1 MNVYFLG
8 EHIKKQREKL
18 GLTQEQVCAGIC
30 EQVTL
35 SRLENGRQTPSRT
48 RVNAI
53 LQRLG
58 LPEDRYYMLLTK
70 NELEIEA
77 LKKEI
82 VACNALDQ
90 VEAGFAKVA
99 QLEQLVDAEDPLEQ
113 QFILRSRALLG
124 YLDGRYTKEEKL
136 KMLLQAIRLTIPDFD
151 LEQIGTHLYTI
162 DEMKLI
168 NQIAGVYSD
177 MEQNEKAADIFYRL
191 LNYVQKHQQEAVI
204 SSGMLPMVLGNY
216 ARALDL
222 CGAYEKAVEYAQ
234 QGIDACV
241 RYGHYQMLYAC
252 LAIQAEC
259 LHFLQQDEKSAEA
272 YFEAYYLCK
281 IIGREKALCAIREE
295 AGRYL
300 GLEFPF

>member
-58 LPEDRYYMLLTK
+58 LPEDRYYMLLSK

-82 VACNALDQ
+82 VACNALDRA
-90 VEAGFAKVA
+90 EEGLAK
-99 QLEQLVDAEDPLEQ
+99 LEQLEKLVDSEDTLER
-113 QFILRSRALLG
+113 QFILRSKALLG
-124 YLDGRYTKEEKL
+124 CLGGRYSKEEKRTL
-136 KMLLQAIRLTIPDFD
+136 LLQALRLTIPDFD
-151 LEQIGTHLYTI
+151 LEKIGAHLYTV

-177 MEQNEKAADIFYRL
+177 LGQNEKATEIFAQL
-191 LNYVQKHQQEAVI
+191 LNYVQMHQQEAVI

-216 ARALDL
+216 ARVLDL
-222 CGAYEKAVEYAQ
+222 CGKYQEAVDYAQ
-234 QGIDACV
+234 QGIEACV

-252 LAIQAEC
+252 LAIQAESY
-259 LHFLQQDEKSAEA
+259 HFLKQDAKSAEA
-272 YFEAYYLCK
+272 YHEAYYLCK
-281 IIGREKALCAIREE
+281 VIGRKESLLAIQEE
-295 AGRYL
+295 AKKYL
-300 GLEFPF
+300 GIELP

>member
-82 VACNALDQ
+82 VACNALDRA
-90 VEAGFAKVA
+90 EEGFVK
-99 QLEQLVDAEDPLEQ
+99 LEQLEKLVDPEDTLER
-113 QFILRSRALLG
+113 QFILRSEALLG
-124 YLDGRYTKEEKL
+124 CLDGRYSKEEKREL
-136 KMLLQAIRLTIPDFD
+136 LLQALRLTIPDFD
-151 LEQIGTHLYTI
+151 LEKIGAHLYTV

-177 MEQNEKAADIFYRL
+177 LGQNEKAAEIFAQL
-191 LNYVQKHQQEAVI
+191 LNYVQMHQQEVVI
-204 SSGMLPMVLGNY
+204 SSGMLSMVLGNY
-216 ARALDL
+216 ARVLDL
-222 CGAYEKAVEYAQ
+222 CGKYQKAVDYAQ
-234 QGIDACV
+234 QGIEACV

-252 LAIQAEC
+252 LAIQAESY
-259 LHFLQQDEKSAEA
+259 HFLKQDAKSAEA
-272 YFEAYYLCK
+272 YHEAYYLCK
-281 IIGREKALCAIREE
+281 VIGRKEPLFAIREE
-295 AGRYL
+295 AKKYL
-300 GLEFPF
+300 GIELP

>member
-82 VACNALDQ
+82 VACNALDRAK
-90 VEAGFAKVA
+90 EGFSK
-99 QLEQLVDAEDPLEQ
+99 LEQLEALVDPEDHLEK
-113 QFILRSRALLG
+113 QFLLRSKALLG
-124 YLDGRYTKEEKL
+124 CLDGRYTKEEKL
-136 KMLLQAIRLTIPDFD
+136 KMLLQAICLTIPDFD
-151 LEQIGTHLYTI
+151 LEQIGAHLYTV

-177 MEQNEKAADIFYRL
+177 LGQNKKAADIFYQL
-191 LNYVQKHQQEAVI
+191 LKYVQKHQQETVI

-222 CGAYEKAVEYAQ
+222 CGDYEGAVDYAQ
-234 QGIDACV
+234 QGIEACV

-252 LAIQAEC
+252 LAIQAESY
-259 LHFLQQDEKSAEA
+259 HFMQQDEKSAEA
-272 YFEAYYLCK
+272 YHEAYCLCK
-281 IIGREKALCAIREE
+281 VIGRKESMLAIREE
-295 AGRYL
+295 AKKYL
-300 GLEFPF
+300 GLEFPL

>member
-8 EHIKKQREKL
+8 ECIKKQREKL
-18 GLTQEQVCAGIC
+18 GLTQEQVCDGIC

-82 VACNALDQ
+82 IACNALDRA
-90 VEAGFAKVA
+90 EEGLAKVE
-99 QLEQLVDAEDPLEQ
+99 QLEKLVDAEEPLEK
-113 QFILRSRALLG
+113 QFILRSKALLG
-124 YLDGRYTKEEKL
+124 QLAGRCTKEEKL
-136 KMLLQAIRLTIPDFD
+136 DLLLQAIGLTIPDFD
-151 LEQIGTHLYTI
+151 LEKIGTHLYTV
-162 DEMKLI
+162 DEMKII
-168 NQIAGVYSD
+168 NQIAGVYAD
-177 MEQNEKAADIFYRL
+177 VGQIKMAADLYARL
-191 LNYVQKHQQEAVI
+191 LRYVQKHQQEAVI

-216 ARALDL
+216 ARVLDL
-222 CGAYEKAVEYAQ
+222 NGQYQEAVDYAQ
-234 QGIDACV
+234 QGIEACV

-252 LAIQAEC
+252 LAIQAESY
-259 LHFLQQDEKSAEA
+259 HFLQQDAKSAEA
-272 YFEAYYLCK
+272 YHKAYYLCK
-281 IIGREKALCAIREE
+281 VIGREESVRVIREE
-295 AGRYL
+295 AKAYL
-300 GLEFPF
+300 EIELPF